1 MANVS
6 NANGSFY
13 ISKSAWEGMRPLFT
27 EYNRQYNTPCYG
39 VYSWDVFDGEEEV
52 TIEFAANGRWSL
64 ASTMEDPYAIFGAYD
79 NPLGKEIIEY
89 IKTLGTEGL
98 RYEYADED
106 TGMEFLYRATGYS
119 YVNESGDLIFLDTL
133 VDEYVFTAK
142 NRYELGLISEYYE
155 SENDI
160 VSEIEKTIGQSL
172 SKEQLEF
179 VRKEISGR
187 KGFADYEVENL
198 AFDCL

>member
-39 VYSWDVFDGEEEV
+39 VYSWYVFDGEEEV

-79 NPLGKEIIEY
+79 NPLGKETFIQGANKGY
-89 IKTLGTEGL
+89 YKAAKHVL
-98 RYEYADED
+98 RTSLTRTPEMWM
-106 TGMEFLYRATGYS
+106 TGYKSKESMEFWRGAG
-119 YVNESGDLIFLDTL
+119 
-133 VDEYVFTAK
+133 
-142 NRYELGLISEYYE
+142 LGLDD
-155 SENDI
+155 N
-160 VSEIEKTIGQSL
+160 
-172 SKEQLEF
+172 
-179 VRKEISGR
+179 
-187 KGFADYEVENL
+187 
-198 AFDCL
+198 